1 MFQEVEVRRS
11 LPVTRKERDWPTR
24 TALDCQFWPQ
34 LRDMGIHPV
43 REPLTLARMMSP
55 APATLV
61 ISTRLKY
68 LNPLMVNRIP
78 PDFLHGTL

>member
-1 MFQEVEVRRS
+1 
-11 LPVTRKERDWPTR
+11 
-24 TALDCQFWPQ
+24 
-34 LRDMGIHPV
+34 MGIHPV